1 MLSSQILAL
10 AVSFPLLALGAPTK
24 RQYALP
30 PALDQ
35 STLGQVR
42 QRAFELSSH
51 RSVYALADAFP
62 LTMEDI
68 DEQRTA
74 GNLARLPRH

>member
-10 AVSFPLLALGAPTK
+10 AVSFPLLALALGAPTK
-24 RQYALP
+24 REFTLP
-30 PALDQ
+30 PVLDQ
-35 STLGQVR
+35 ATLGKIA

-51 RSVYALADAFP
+51 RSVYNASP

-68 DEQRTA
+68 DD
-74 GNLARLPRH
+74 